1 MPGLIPE
8 DSSAHPTMSLRCLK
22 SSTYSLVLKI
32 KPTHPSMAYRSCVIK
47 LPHHVPAQHPGFPL
61 DSSAHSVPF
70 TLAHAS
76 PSTEDAPCSHHTPT
90 WRTPAPP
97 SDLASKPHRQSPV
110 LHACKLPLYTLIP
123 RMILHLFFSYL
134 LSRSSLLN
142 CKRLEDKDYP
152 CVDPRCALVQG
163 LRKYLISKP

>member
-32 KPTHPSMAYRSCVIK
+32 KPTHPSMTYRSCVIK

-97 SDLASKPHRQSPV
+97 SDLSFKATSSVPCPPCLQAPFVHTHPQNDSSF
-110 LHACKLPLYTLIP
+110 I
-123 RMILHLFFSYL
+123 FQL
-134 LSRSSLLN
+134 LA
-142 CKRLEDKDYP
+142 LEVFP
-152 CVDPRCALVQG
+152 AEL
-163 LRKYLISKP
+163 